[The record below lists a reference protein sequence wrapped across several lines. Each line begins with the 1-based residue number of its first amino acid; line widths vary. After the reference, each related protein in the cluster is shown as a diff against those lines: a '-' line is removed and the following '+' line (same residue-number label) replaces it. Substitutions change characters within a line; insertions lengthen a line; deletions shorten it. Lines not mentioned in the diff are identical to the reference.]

1 LSYLRHARSKV
12 VGLQQLQ
19 ATWRRDFTSH
29 ADDTNQYIHAALEEL
44 NLPPRFAK
52 VLLTPRREVSTQLTI
67 LKDNMEIATFNAYRV
82 QHDNARGPYKG
93 GIRYHPEC
101 DLDDVRSLASLM
113 TWKTAVMDIPFG
125 GAKGGVTVDP
135 SELTINEKE
144 RLTRKIV
151 HMLRGIIG
159 PTCDIPAPDMNTG
172 AREMSWFMDE
182 YSKYIGFNPA
192 VVTGKPINLHG
203 SLGREEATGRGV
215 FYGIN
220 ELLHHE
226 GIGSVKDKTFVIQ
239 GFGNVGSWAARL
251 IKEHGGIIKCVSDI
265 NGAVYNETGVDVHRL
280 VDHIG
285 TNGKRKDITEFQQ
298 EGTRAVPA
306 ESMFEMECDVFIPAA
321 LGGIIDAEV
330 AEKLKCKY
338 VVEAANGP
346 TRPDGDEVLQ
356 RRGIKALPDIYAN
369 GGGVTVSYMEWVQ
382 NLQELTWS
390 LEEVN
395 EKLERKMK
403 NAFSQIWTIHK
414 EKDVSL
420 RTAAFMLA
428 LQKVLD
434 ARQARGFA

>member
-1 LSYLRHARSKV
+1 
-12 VGLQQLQ
+12 
-19 ATWRRDFTSH
+19 
-29 ADDTNQYIHAALEEL
+29 
-44 NLPPRFAK
+44 
-52 VLLTPRREVSTQLTI
+52 
-67 LKDNMEIATFNAYRV
+67 
-82 QHDNARGPYKG
+82 
-93 GIRYHPEC
+93 
-101 DLDDVRSLASLM
+101 
-113 TWKTAVMDIPFG
+113 
-125 GAKGGVTVDP
+125 
-135 SELTINEKE
+135 
-144 RLTRKIV
+144 
-151 HMLRGIIG
+151 
-159 PTCDIPAPDMNTG
+159 
-172 AREMSWFMDE
+172 
-182 YSKYIGFNPA
+182 
-192 VVTGKPINLHG
+192 
-203 SLGREEATGRGV
+203 
-215 FYGIN
+215 
-220 ELLHHE
+220 
-226 GIGSVKDKTFVIQ
+226 
-239 GFGNVGSWAARL
+239 
-251 IKEHGGIIKCVSDI
+251 
-265 NGAVYNETGVDVHRL
+265 
-280 VDHIG
+280 
-285 TNGKRKDITEFQQ
+285 
-298 EGTRAVPA
+298 
-306 ESMFEMECDVFIPAA
+306 MFEMECDVFIPAA